1 MLEAKRYASKEHSRL
16 VEALTITVK
25 GNKEIDISKLRNY
38 IKRTQSATLTQTG
51 AIDKLARFD
60 PKVRGFITKISDFLT
75 SEKMTIKDLHNALD
89 SDKDGEVDKREFLEN
104 MGQFKI
110 PTIRSTDLGFL
121 FDSLDINDRAKLN
134 LVEFS
139 LFIKGAELS
148 KKEKLT

>member
-1 MLEAKRYASKEHSRL
+1 M
-16 VEALTITVK
+16 
-25 GNKEIDISKLRNY
+25 
-38 IKRTQSATLTQTG
+38 TQSG

-60 PKVRGFITKISDFLT
+60 PKVRGFITKISDFLIN
-75 SEKMTIKDLHNALD
+75 EKMSIKDLHNSLD
-89 SDKDGEVDKREFLEN
+89 TDKDGEVDKREFTEN

-110 PTIRSTDLGFL
+110 PTIRATDLGFL
-121 FDSLDINDRAKLN
+121 FDSLDINDRARLN